1 MAKNRQRNN
10 KTKSERSSEE
20 TIISIPVYISDLLP
34 IEKATESLSPYT
46 QDNMIENAKQ
56 AIESFNSSV
65 QNHIIEDNR
74 TNSPIKHGISSLL
87 NMVYLQSKLK
97 I

>member
-34 IEKATESLSPYT
+34 IEKATESLFPYT
-46 QDNMIENAKQ
+46 QALVSHKNG
-56 AIESFNSSV
+56 S
-65 QNHIIEDNR
+65 
-74 TNSPIKHGISSLL
+74 
-87 NMVYLQSKLK
+87 
-97 I
+97 